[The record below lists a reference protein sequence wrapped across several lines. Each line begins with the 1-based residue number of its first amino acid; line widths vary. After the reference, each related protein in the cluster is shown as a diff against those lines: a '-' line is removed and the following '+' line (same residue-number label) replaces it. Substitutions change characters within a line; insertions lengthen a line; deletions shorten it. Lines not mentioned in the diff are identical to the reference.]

1 MVVDR
6 RLALV
11 DRRTL
16 GEIRKRTL
24 VAMHSRKVR
33 VGSRHTD
40 CDRISFELAQHART
54 AANSAAH
61 GALAA
66 IFLGR
71 TFNLSTFIALKKEP
85 TECHVAWRFPLVGH
99 RSTPLIGMVRGCSS
113 LTQSSSTGH
122 QPLTQAQLA
131 ALASRN
137 SSVMRYVPTLTQA
150 ARSAEGGR
158 KAA

>member
-11 DRRTL
+11 DRCTL
-16 GEIRKRTL
+16 NEYTKHTF

-40 CDRISFELAQHART
+40 CDRISFELAQHAST

-71 TFNLSTFIALKKEP
+71 TFNLSTFIA
-85 TECHVAWRFPLVGH
+85 
-99 RSTPLIGMVRGCSS
+99 
-113 LTQSSSTGH
+113 
-122 QPLTQAQLA
+122 
-131 ALASRN
+131 
-137 SSVMRYVPTLTQA
+137 
-150 ARSAEGGR
+150 
-158 KAA
+158 